1 MGLSVGSNWWDN
13 LQMGVGQLSDPYGSL
28 SPGNSAGAFNN
39 SMISLGTGMLADSRK
54 RPMEA
59 FGSAWKSAQK
69 EGQQNSINKLN
80 AQNLML
86 GMDKTKK
93 DMAWQGTQNQRQL
106 EEWDETDTNKQESEA
121 YIKERLDDPSIPPK
135 NKANARFFLAAG
147 DYEKA
152 YKALTPSP
160 DYMTVPEKGMVFDQS
175 TGTFLPTPK
184 RADGLSGDVDFKD
197 IMAVRK
203 EIGDT
208 PSVKTYSAA
217 LPIYQTMVDANK
229 RNTKA
234 ADLNMVY
241 GLAKIFDPN
250 SVVREG
256 EMVLVKDT
264 SSLPDWLLGSIQSL
278 NGGARLQPQTRDAM
292 LQEAQSR
299 IQAYKASVDT
309 DLETYRGMGGRYGI
323 NPADIMPQFP
333 EQSPLPQQPVGPGGP
348 YPGAHGQFNPADPL
362 NIR

>member
-1 MGLSVGSNWWDN
+1 MSNWWEN
-13 LQMGVGQLSDPYGSL
+13 VQANFGQLSDPYGSL
-28 SPGNSAGAFNN
+28 SPNNPSAAFNN
-39 SMISLGTGMLADSRK
+39 SLMSLGTGMLANSRA

-59 FGSAWKSAQK
+59 FGGAWKAAQQ
-69 EGQQNSINKLN
+69 EGQQSSMNRLN

-86 GMDKTKK
+86 GMERTKK
-93 DMAWQGTQNQRQL
+93 DMAWEGTERQNTL
-106 EEWDETDTNKQESEA
+106 EDRGEQEENKRKAATFVEEA
-121 YIKERLDDPSIPPK
+121 LKQPRADIPMENYGK
-135 NKANARFFLAAG
+135 ARFWMAAG
-147 DYEKA
+147 DPIKA
-152 YKALTPSP
+152 YEALQPGSH
-160 DYMTVPEKGMVFDQS
+160 DYMNVPEKSMVFDKS
-175 TGTFLPTPK
+175 TGKWTMPPK

-278 NGGARLQPQTRDAM
+278 NGGARLQPQTREAM

-309 DLETYRGMGGRYGI
+309 DLERYRGMGGRYGI

-333 EQSPLPQQPVGPGGP
+333 EQSPLPQQTFGPSGP